1 MIFEELFVQVL
12 LKIYNFFPFDTL
24 KPKVKQSSFIFKIIY
39 LSAIYFYKSYSMNKI
54 FLGFLICFASLQ
66 SATLSA
72 QEFKVGLKGGI
83 NKTFGGQITGIKS
96 AEQYTGDTFMATGEI
111 GYHGGIW
118 VQVNFGKF
126 FIRPEAVYSSLKSRF
141 DFPIAPSIYAV
152 EEVSVPILFGY
163 NVFGPIDIYAGGAYK
178 NILSSTL
185 EGNESSAPIVV
196 QNTPLAAQAGIK
208 AEFGSFGIDV
218 RYDHSLAS
226 KEPQVVDIVNTK
238 YGINRATFDDARI
251 NQLIVS
257 ITLKL
262 WDSSNEGRRRR
273 RGGSCYF

>member
-1 MIFEELFVQVL
+1 
-12 LKIYNFFPFDTL
+12 
-24 KPKVKQSSFIFKIIY
+24 
-39 LSAIYFYKSYSMNKI
+39 MNKI

-83 NKTFGGQITGIKS
+83 NKTFGGQITGNS
-96 AEQYTGDTFMATGEI
+96 SGGLYSDATFNGNGEI
-111 GYHGGIW
+111 GYHGGLW

-126 FIRPEAVYSSLKSRF
+126 FIRPEVVYSSLTTRF
-141 DFPIAPSIYAV
+141 DFPQGPSLYKV
-152 EEVSVPILFGY
+152 EEMSVPILFGY
-163 NVFGPIDIYAGGAYK
+163 NIIGPLDIYAGGAYK
-178 NILSSTL
+178 NILSSDIQ
-185 EGNESSAPIVV
+185 GNELSSPIVV

-218 RYDHSLAS
+218 RYDRSLSSAEKQNLDFQS
-226 KEPQVVDIVNTK
+226 G
-238 YGINRATFDDARI
+238 GIYTNINKAFFDDPRL